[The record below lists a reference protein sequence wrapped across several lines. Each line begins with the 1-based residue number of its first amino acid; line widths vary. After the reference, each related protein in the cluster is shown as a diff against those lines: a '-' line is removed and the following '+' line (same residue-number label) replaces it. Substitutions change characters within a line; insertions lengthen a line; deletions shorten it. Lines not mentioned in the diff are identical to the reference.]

1 MAMLD
6 LEEDHSELDEGL
18 GLPHTLLPA
27 FPHPKAIK
35 GSLPEILPGAM
46 KGGKI
51 LFLPWVE
58 FALENPDEIW
68 EAEGSLDP
76 VYFHYHCGFGEKGK
90 VPVFVVET
98 TLIDEE
104 LGVKNFSLVTSQVEL
119 EDLRS
124 GRLVYSLDVE
134 WKREQ
139 IVRDLNE
146 QALHKYDEDS
156 LPDARRLI
164 DDAIRM
170 NGSPSAYLFNNRGL
184 ICWKMGETEQAKI
197 DFRESI
203 RLGDHKGDP
212 YFNMGLIYFDEADY
226 QQAQYYLVR
235 ALQINPI
242 DSQFLTELG
251 HLYLEMGREEEA
263 LDLFGRAFKNDPE
276 NAQVDFHLGYY
287 FLYKKRE
294 PRRAARYYRK
304 GLKKEPDDQFAL
316 ADQAVAHWLVGNR
329 HKALAIS
336 RILQQHSRLMPY
348 TLNRLVYL
356 NMEMGQYE
364 VALEYY
370 RRAMDLNEQFEPE
383 WLHYNAAL
391 VFAKTGRTREA
402 LVILDL
408 AVKTGGEAVAQRAM
422 SDAALTGLKSSRDF
436 KKVIRAA
443 ARRRNG

>member
-6 LEEDHSELDEGL
+6 MEGDLGELDEVL
-18 GLPHTLLPA
+18 GLPETLLPA
-27 FPHPKAIK
+27 FPDPKSIK
-35 GSLPEILPGAM
+35 GSLPEVFHGITTV
-46 KGGKI
+46 GKV

-58 FALENPDEIW
+58 FTLENPDEIW
-68 EAEGSLDP
+68 ETEGTMDP
-76 VYFHYHCGFGEKGK
+76 VYYHYHCRFGEKGK

-98 TLIDEE
+98 TFMEE
-104 LGVKNFSLVTSQVEL
+104 EMGVRNFSLVTSQVEL
-119 EDLRS
+119 DDLRT
-124 GRLVYSLDVE
+124 GHLVYSFDIE

-146 QALHKYDEDS
+146 QALLKYDEDS
-156 LPDARRLI
+156 LPDARSLI
-164 DDAIRM
+164 DEAIRI

-226 QQAQYYLVR
+226 PQAQFYLRR
-235 ALQINPI
+235 AVQMNPV

-263 LDLFGRAFKNDPE
+263 LDLFGKAFKNDPE

-287 FLYKKRE
+287 FLYKKLE
-294 PRRAARYYRK
+294 PRRAERYYRK

-329 HKALAIS
+329 RKALAIS
-336 RILQQHSRLMPY
+336 RVLQQHPGLMPY

-356 NMEMGQYE
+356 NMEMEQYE
-364 VALEYY
+364 AALEYY
-370 RRAMDLNEQFEPE
+370 RRALDLKEQYEPE

-391 VFAKTGRTREA
+391 VFAKTGRTTEA

-422 SDAALTGLKSSRDF
+422 SEAALTGMKRSRDF
-436 KKVIRAA
+436 KKVMRAA
-443 ARRRNG
+443 ARRKE